1 MTEEKRETKYN
12 QLVGRI
18 GDEYYFL
25 DYTFHHGDD
34 FKGATGSELSPLT
47 EDEYNERVESYF
59 DPENMR
65 DSWRQAVSDSSTDL
79 SLSDWI
85 ELVKDT
91 DGEENVIDRS
101 YADTYGEELKK
112 RLGDKAFEVECLG
125 GGRCFEAGMKFD
137 EVFNQKLVDII
148 NQFEEEATERS
159 AKV

>member
-79 SLSDWI
+79 NH
-85 ELVKDT
+85 VNVT
-91 DGEENVIDRS
+91 GECIHGKPVWDEDSCYVHCSEKSREINTPFLNFLDSHPNMFPLLQR
-101 YADTYGEELKK
+101 LLQ
-112 RLGDKAFEVECLG
+112 RLGL
-125 GGRCFEAGMKFD
+125 
-137 EVFNQKLVDII
+137 
-148 NQFEEEATERS
+148 
-159 AKV
+159 